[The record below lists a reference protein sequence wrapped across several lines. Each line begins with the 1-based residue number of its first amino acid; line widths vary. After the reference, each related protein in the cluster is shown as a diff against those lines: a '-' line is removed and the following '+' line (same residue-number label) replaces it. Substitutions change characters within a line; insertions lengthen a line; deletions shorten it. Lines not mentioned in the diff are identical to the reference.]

1 MAFNIKKYF
10 KNYFK
15 KKSVFSIV
23 TDFLLISLIVL
34 LIIPATRT
42 EVASFFIK
50 LTSLPPSTLETDEQ
64 FPVSNNVANWQLTD
78 MQGNTITFEELN
90 KKPVFLNIWATWCP
104 PCVAELP
111 GIEELQQEYGDNV
124 NFVMVTNEDKPTVE
138 AFIKKHNYQD
148 LKIYYSPT
156 LPSDFSTQSIPATF
170 VLDNTGKVLIIKKG
184 AARWNSSK
192 MKNLFN
198 RLIKE

>member
-1 MAFNIKKYF
+1 MAFNITNYF

-15 KKSVFSIV
+15 KKSVFSII
-23 TDFLLISLIVL
+23 TDFALVILIVL
-34 LIIPATRT
+34 LIIPGTRT

-64 FPVSNNVANWQLTD
+64 FPVSDNVSKWQLTD
-78 MQGNTITFEELN
+78 LQGNKTSFGELN
-90 KKPVFLNIWATWCP
+90 EKPVFLNIWATWCP

-111 GIEELQQEYGDNV
+111 GIEEMQKKYGDDI
-124 NFVMVTNEDKPTVE
+124 NFIMITNQDKSTVD
-138 AFIKKHNYQD
+138 AFIEKHNYQD

-170 VLDNTGKVLIIKKG
+170 VLDKTGKVLIFKKG

-192 MKNLFN
+192 MENLFN